1 MARHRYRSQP
11 ALQRS
16 SGRTASAILGLG
28 LLAGV
33 ALGAGVLVS
42 TLVRGLGPGSD
53 KIQAVAPRD
62 EPARLAAPLDT
73 PAADLPPVTPPVT
86 PPAATVQA
94 APEPQASAP
103 PVVRLKAPRPARVAR
118 TANPPNYPVFKPMT
132 TQDQWE
138 QQRLD
143 YERARDAYDANERK
157 EGFRWAQQNKI
168 RVQRYCASAQQRSA
182 AFVEGCMSYL
192 RPMKTEAPDRPREPA
207 SPDLSDPG

>member
-16 SGRTASAILGLG
+16 SGRTGSAILGLG
-28 LLAGV
+28 LLAAI

-42 TLVRGLGPGSD
+42 TLVRGLAPGSD

-62 EPARLAAPLDT
+62 APARLAAPVDT
-73 PAADLPPVTPPVT
+73 PAADLPPVA

-94 APEPQASAP
+94 APEPQAPAP

-132 TQDQWE
+132 TQEQWE

-157 EGFRWAQQNKI
+157 EGYRWAQQNKI

-182 AFVEGCMSYL
+182 AFVEGCTSYL
-192 RPMKTEAPDRPREPA
+192 RPLKTETPDRPREPA
-207 SPDLSDPG
+207 SPDPSDPG